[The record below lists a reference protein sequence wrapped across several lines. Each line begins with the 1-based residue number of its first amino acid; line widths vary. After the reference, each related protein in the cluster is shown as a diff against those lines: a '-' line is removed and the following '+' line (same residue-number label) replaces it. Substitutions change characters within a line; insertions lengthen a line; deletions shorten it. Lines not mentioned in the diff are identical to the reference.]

1 MSLKLAM
8 PVETRVKDIMHPGVV
23 TIPATAT
30 VVSAKATLAEHRV
43 QGAPVVDGIGRIIG
57 VVTTTDLGDPRR
69 MMNPDDSIEWVMTRV
84 AFAVREDDPAMTAVR
99 LMVRE
104 AIHRVIVVDAD
115 GQPVGIVTPMDG
127 PRATPTCASFA
138 STARAADARARGS
151 RAHSGP

>member
-115 GQPVGIVTPMDG
+115 GQPVGIVTPMDVL
-127 PRATPTCASFA
+127 RAI
-138 STARAADARARGS
+138 DAGAPIGAQGDPDVRFVRLDGS
-151 RAHSGP
+151 SG